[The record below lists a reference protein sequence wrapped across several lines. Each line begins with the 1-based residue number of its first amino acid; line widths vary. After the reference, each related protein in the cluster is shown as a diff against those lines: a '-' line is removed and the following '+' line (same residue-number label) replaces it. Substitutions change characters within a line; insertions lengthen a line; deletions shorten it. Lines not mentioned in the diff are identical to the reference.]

1 MTSQSVLLRADGIF
15 DPRARTVHVPGFV
28 VVTGSTIRYAGSS
41 PPPGAVRATT
51 VELPG
56 LYLMP
61 GLIDTHVH
69 LCFDPAADD
78 CVGLLEAQDDRELL
92 VAMTG
97 RARRAA
103 RGGVTT
109 IRDLGDRSYL
119 AVQLAATG
127 DGEIPTIL
135 AAGPPLTSPGGHC
148 HYLGGEVS
156 SVGQALDA
164 VAEHCARGSDLI
176 KIMVTG
182 GILTSSSD
190 PGQMQFG
197 QDTVRVVVT
206 AAHARGR
213 RVAAHAHTR
222 EGIELALRCGA
233 DTIEHAT
240 FASEADFHYDAR
252 VAAAI
257 AASAAWVCP
266 TFVAR
271 PGVSWQPEHFSWRGS
286 VLARLH
292 RASVRLAGGT
302 DAGVKQGLDHASAG
316 WIMSSYVALGVPLLD
331 ALVAVTYGA
340 AQACGVAHRKGLLAP
355 GWDADVIAVRGNP
368 LLDPLA
374 TTEPA
379 LVMNRGSVLA
389 EPA

>member
-1 MTSQSVLLRADGIF
+1 VD
-15 DPRARTVHVPGFV
+15 
-28 VVTGSTIRYAGSS
+28 
-41 PPPGAVRATT
+41 
-51 VELPG
+51 LPG
-56 LYLMP
+56 HYLMP
-61 GLIDTHVH
+61 GLIDSHQH
-69 LCFDPAADD
+69 LCFDPTAED

-92 VAMTG
+92 AAMTT
-97 RARRAA
+97 RAQRAA
-103 RGGVTT
+103 RRGVTT
-109 IRDLGDRSYL
+109 IRDLGDRGYL
-119 AVQLAATG
+119 AVQLAASG
-127 DGEIPTIL
+127 DPEIPAIL

-148 HYLGGEVS
+148 HFLGGEIGDA
-156 SVGQALDA
+156 GQALDA

-176 KIMVTG
+176 KIMING

-197 QDTVRVVVT
+197 EETVRAVVA
-206 AAHARGR
+206 AAHERGR
-213 RVAAHAHTR
+213 LVAAHAHTWA
-222 EGIELALRCGA
+222 GIELALRCGV

-240 FASEADFHYDAR
+240 FASETQFRYDAK

-257 AASAAWVCP
+257 AGSSAWVCP
-266 TFVAR
+266 TVVAP
-271 PGVSWQPEHFSWRGS
+271 PGVSWQPEHYGWRGS

-292 RASVRLAGGT
+292 RAGVRLAAGT

-316 WIMSSYVALGVPLLD
+316 WVVAAYVAAGVPVLD

-368 LLDPLA
+368 LADPLA

-379 LVMNRGSVLA
+379 LVLNRGHLLA
-389 EPA
+389 AAV